1 MQKGGAVKKKDGF
14 YYGKVAIFFII
25 MFGFGYL
32 PAVEPLTALGMKVLG
47 VFCALLFAWSTIGL
61 LWPSIIGLLGLILLE
76 VMDLK
81 TAFALGWGSNTL
93 LLIFFMTIVAA
104 IVEQSGVSHFIA
116 MWFITRKFI
125 LGKPWLFI
133 FMMFLCTYIISCL
146 RHLFS
151 RRLPVRS
158 QPL

>member
-1 MQKGGAVKKKDGF
+1 MQKGGAVEKKDGF
-14 YYGKVAIFFII
+14 YYGKVAIFLII

-133 FMMFLCTYIISCL
+133 FVFLFTTFILSAVTSTIPAIMICW
-146 RHLFS
+146 
-151 RRLPVRS
+151 
-158 QPL
+158 